1 MSYKGLRRR
10 EARFAFILFIIM
22 GFSGIALGRGQAASG
37 SIEGTVTDTAG
48 AIVPDA
54 RVIARNIQTGL
65 TREVTSNN
73 DGVYRLALLPV
84 GDYVITINKQ
94 GFATMERAAIKVQV
108 GELVVLDVQVTAA
121 GTAERVNVTADSPV
135 VETTR
140 TDVAAT
146 VNDRAVA
153 NLPTNGRNFIDF
165 VLLTPG
171 VSRDA
176 ARTGDISF
184 GGQRGTLNSLQID
197 GADNNNTFFGQALGR
212 TGSGRAPYQFSQ
224 DAVQEFQVNTNG
236 YSAEFGRAGGAVIN
250 VVTKSGSNQFHGTAF
265 EFYRDR
271 SLNANTFF
279 NNAAGRFTSD
289 PTAAPPSLVVP
300 SGSPSDGKLRR
311 PVPALHV
318 NQFGGN
324 VGGPIVKDKAFF
336 FFDYDG
342 QRRVDPVDVIL
353 GGTRVGPAD
362 PNFAA
367 QQLALSEIAAHT
379 GTYSRLFNQNVYLL
393 KGDWQVTASNRLSA
407 RWNHQGFTGGAL
419 ENSAAPGTPTT
430 SSAFD
435 HTGNSNVNTD
445 TLTFTM
451 ASVISNRAVNEA
463 RFQWARDSEPGSA
476 NSDDPETNIN
486 QGGTVIS
493 FGRNNFSPRETTEHR
508 YQFVDNVSYQFGKHA
523 FKTGL
528 DVNIDNILNFFPG
541 LFGGQYNF
549 NSLSDFA
556 NKKPASFVQAF
567 AGAGTSG
574 ATTNPNIHEV
584 SAYGQ
589 DEWRVNSRFTLN
601 LGLRWDLELLKSP
614 NITNPDP
621 GLLAAGINTGQ
632 VNTDYT
638 AFGPRFGFAWSPLG
652 SNNLVVRGGY
662 GIFYGRTPAIMLGTA
677 TSQNGI
683 QVINVT
689 FTGAAMPVYPAR
701 FSSLPTGVNTAAPNI
716 YFFEPNYKS
725 PYTEQWS
732 FGVEYQL
739 AKDTSVTIG
748 YLGVKGTHLQRT
760 RDINLL
766 PPVPTPIHDGSGNG
780 FVFLRFPGRRLANFG
795 RISEFESSADSIYNG
810 LTISVN
816 KRFSKGLQFLASY
829 TYSKVID
836 DAPDGTSVVPFNGGD
851 DAKMVQ
857 NPLNPAA
864 DRALG
869 VTDLRNRLVLS
880 GIWDPGSYAGRI
892 SNSLV
897 RGMVTGW
904 SVSAIL
910 SAQSGSPYSAVVGA
924 DLNNDSNRFT
934 DRVPGIGRN
943 TFTGPN
949 FISLDPRI
957 TREFRFREYAR
968 LQLIAEGFNI
978 LNRANFNNVRTT
990 LYNVTGNFPNQS
1002 LTLAPGF
1009 GQPQGTFDPR
1019 ILQLAAKIIF

>member
-1 MSYKGLRRR
+1 M
-10 EARFAFILFIIM
+10 EVVAR
-22 GFSGIALGRGQAASG
+22 GRTQAASG
-37 SIEGTVTDTAG
+37 SIEGTVTDMSG

-54 RVIARNIQTGL
+54 KVVARNLQTGFS
-65 TREVTSNN
+65 REASSNN
-73 DGVYRLALLPV
+73 DGLYRLTLLPV
-84 GDYVITINKQ
+84 GNYDVTIEKQ
-94 GFATMERAAIKVQV
+94 GFTSLQRTGIKVQV
-108 GELVVLDVQVTAA
+108 GELVVLDVQVAAA
-121 GTAERVNVTADSPV
+121 GASERVNVTAESPV
-135 VETTR
+135 IEATR
-140 TDVAAT
+140 TDVAAA

-171 VSRDA
+171 VARDA

-236 YSAEFGRAGGAVIN
+236 YSAEYGRAGGAVIN
-250 VVTKSGSNQFHGTAF
+250 VVTKSGNNQFHGTAF
-265 EFYRDR
+265 EFYRER

-279 NNAAGRFTSD
+279 NNAAGRFTSN
-289 PTAAPPSLVVP
+289 PAAGPPSVVVP
-300 SGSPSDGKLRR
+300 SGSPLDGKLLR

-324 VGGPIVKDKAFF
+324 IGGPIVKDKAFF

-342 QRRVDPVDVIL
+342 QRQVDPVNVIL
-353 GGTRVGPAD
+353 GGTRVGPSD

-367 QQLALSEIAAHT
+367 QQLALSEIASHT
-379 GTYSRLFNQNVYLL
+379 TTYPRLFNQNVYLL
-393 KGDWQVTASNRLSA
+393 KGDWQVSTSNRFSA
-407 RWNHQGFTGGAL
+407 RWNHQGFVGGAL
-419 ENSAAPGTPTT
+419 ENTAAPGTPTT
-430 SSAFD
+430 NSAFD
-435 HTGNSNVNTD
+435 HTGNSSVKTD
-445 TLTFTM
+445 TLTFTL
-451 ASVISNRAVNEA
+451 ASVISNRIVNEA
-463 RFQWARDSEPGSA
+463 RFQWARDSEPGTA

-486 QGGTVIS
+486 QGGAVIS

-508 YQFVDNVSYQFGKHA
+508 YQFIDNVSFQLGRHG
-523 FKTGL
+523 FKTGI
-528 DVNIDNILNFFPG
+528 DVNLDNILNFFPG

-549 NSLSDFA
+549 NSLADFA

-567 AGAGTSG
+567 AGNGTSG
-574 ATTNPNIHEV
+574 GTTHPDIHEV
-584 SAYGQ
+584 GLYGQ
-589 DEWRVNSRFTLN
+589 DEWRVNSRLTLN

-614 NITNPDP
+614 AITNPDS

-632 VNTDYT
+632 VNTDYRD
-638 AFGPRFGFAWSPLG
+638 FGPRLGFAWNPLA
-652 SNNLVVRGGY
+652 SNRLVVRGGY
-662 GIFYGRTPAIMLGTA
+662 GLFYGRTPAIMLGTA

-701 FSSLPTGVNTAAPNI
+701 FSSLPSGITTPAPNI
-716 YFFEPNYKS
+716 YFFDPRYKS
-725 PYTEQWS
+725 PYTSQWS
-732 FGVEYQL
+732 LGVEYEL
-739 AKDTSVTIG
+739 AKDTSMTIG
-748 YLGVKGTHLQRT
+748 YIGVKGTHLQRT

-766 PPVPTPIHDGSGNG
+766 PPIPTQIQDASGNT
-780 FVFLRFPGRRLANFG
+780 FVFLRFPGRRFTNFG
-795 RISEFESSADSIYNG
+795 RISEFESSADSVYNG
-810 LTISVN
+810 LTISIN
-816 KRFSKGLQFLASY
+816 KRFTKGFQFLASY

-851 DAKMVQ
+851 DAKMTQ

-864 DRALG
+864 DRGLG
-869 VTDLRNRLVLS
+869 VTDIRNRLVLS
-880 GIWDPGSYAGRI
+880 GIWDLGGYAAKV
-892 SNSLV
+892 SNAWARTLL
-897 RGMVTGW
+897 TGW
-904 SVSAIL
+904 SFSGIL
-910 SAQSGSPYSAVVGA
+910 SMQSGSPYSATVGA

-934 DRVPGIGRN
+934 DRVPGFGRN

-949 FISLDPRI
+949 FYSLDPRI

-968 LQLIAEGFNI
+968 LQLIGEGFNI

-990 LYNVTGNFPNQS
+990 FYNVTGAFPNQK
-1002 LTLAPGF
+1002 LVLAPGF
-1009 GQPQGTFDPR
+1009 GQAQGTFNPR